1 MNICTI
7 ELYDTSYSWCWK
19 LNWNKLFRQF
29 TQSNSYLISSEG
41 LILAFFLLLRKVI
54 IVRLLEWKMNS
65 WTKSIQ

>member
-7 ELYDTSYSWCWK
+7 ELNDILYSWCWK

-29 TQSNSYLISSEG
+29 TQSTSYLISSEG
-41 LILAFFLLLRKVI
+41 LILAFLLLRKVI
-54 IVRLLEWKMNS
+54 NVRPLEWKMNS